1 MQALLFTAGLLYR
14 AENSEKQLGREV
26 RYKMLVR
33 ALKQETGEELT
44 QLVSESF
51 TVSNYQLHCT
61 CRCTSDFGGTAL
73 FTCALQTSSAI
84 SGQLEHPHANR
95 CSM

>member
-1 MQALLFTAGLLYR
+1 
-14 AENSEKQLGREV
+14 
-26 RYKMLVR
+26 MLVR
-33 ALKQETGEELT
+33 ALKQDTGEELT

-61 CRCTSDFGGTAL
+61 CRCTSDSGGNAL

-84 SGQLEHPHANR
+84 SGQVEHAHAIAEARESAASFVKMVRNVLQYVAD
-95 CSM
+95 